1 MDWCSA
7 NGRDR
12 SPSAPLPILV
22 NLGFWLT
29 EQKLIH
35 NLVLFVYP
43 PARPNKSVAAL
54 THTVSSGLFR
64 CYFSLLKESSF
75 FTSSLYST
83 LKLLKTHFA
92 SFPLQLLSAMPSVF
106 FFFVFFCRLSCPPP
120 FLIYCMPS
128 ATPPDYLSITA
139 VRLFFSQVCHSLLS
153 AAASSSK
160 LPAPHI
166 SLTDYTVDCVLL
178 SVH

>member
-106 FFFVFFCRLSCPPP
+106 F
-120 FLIYCMPS
+120 
-128 ATPPDYLSITA
+128 
-139 VRLFFSQVCHSLLS
+139 LFFFFAVLAVHPLSLFTVCPLPLRPTISPSQ
-153 AAASSSK
+153 
-160 LPAPHI
+160 
-166 SLTDYTVDCVLL
+166 L
-178 SVH
+178 SVCFSPRFVILSYQLLLVPQSFLHLTSA

>member
-1 MDWCSA
+1 MFCLSTPQQGPINQRPLSLTPSSWSIPVLFLFTEREQFIYQLPLQYLKTFKDTFCFV
-7 NGRDR
+7 
-12 SPSAPLPILV
+12 PSAAPLSRAFCFV
-22 NLGFWLT
+22 GF
-29 EQKLIH
+29 
-35 NLVLFVYP
+35 
-43 PARPNKSVAAL
+43 
-54 THTVSSGLFR
+54 
-64 CYFSLLKESSF
+64 SF
-75 FTSSLYST
+75 F
-83 LKLLKTHFA
+83 
-92 SFPLQLLSAMPSVF
+92 P
-106 FFFVFFCRLSCPPP
+106 RLSCPPS

-153 AAASSSK
+153 AAASSSR

>member
-1 MDWCSA
+1 MFCLSTPQQGPI
-7 NGRDR
+7 NQRPL
-12 SPSAPLPILV
+12 SLTPSSWSIP
-22 NLGFWLT
+22 
-29 EQKLIH
+29 
-35 NLVLFVYP
+35 VLFLFTEREQFIYQL
-43 PARPNKSVAAL
+43 PN
-54 THTVSSGLFR
+54 
-64 CYFSLLKESSF
+64 
-75 FTSSLYST
+75 ST

-92 SFPLQLLSAMPSVF
+92 SFPPQLLSAMPSVLCF
-106 FFFVFFCRLSCPPP
+106 FFFFPRLSCPPS

-153 AAASSSK
+153 AAASSSR

>member
-106 FFFVFFCRLSCPPP
+106 FF
-120 FLIYCMPS
+120 
-128 ATPPDYLSITA
+128 
-139 VRLFFSQVCHSLLS
+139 LFFFAVLAVHPLSLFTVCPLPLRPTISPSQ
-153 AAASSSK
+153 
-160 LPAPHI
+160 
-166 SLTDYTVDCVLL
+166 L
-178 SVH
+178 SVCFSPRFVILSYQLLLVPQSFLHLTSA